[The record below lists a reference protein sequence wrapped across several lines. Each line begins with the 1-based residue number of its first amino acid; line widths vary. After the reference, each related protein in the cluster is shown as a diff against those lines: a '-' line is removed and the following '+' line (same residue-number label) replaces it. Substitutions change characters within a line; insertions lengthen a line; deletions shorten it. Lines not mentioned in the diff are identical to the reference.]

1 MSASRRTVI
10 MKNLLQMSAVAA
22 CALSL
27 SACLTVGPEYEPPA
41 TEVYQDSWIAGELAV
56 LSPGQLPQSDWWTS
70 FDDALLTA
78 LIEDASARN
87 PSIDEAAA
95 NVANAQAAL
104 GAARAASLPMGALN
118 ASVVRQKQSAASLG
132 ADVPFEFEAQTL
144 YSAGTE
150 LSWQADLFGRTA
162 NGIAQADAAFGGREA
177 IAADAA
183 RAILAETARAYL
195 TLREL
200 DARISVNDSNVE
212 RQEAVLALT
221 LRLREAGE
229 VADIDVERQTNL
241 VQTTKAAISALKAAR
256 GQTVTGLARLTGRT
270 LPDFYEAYPA
280 LQPGSTETLDPV
292 EAFGPIEISEPKDL
306 LRRRPDIRAAERQL
320 AAATYRVGIE
330 TADLYP
336 SLTIS
341 GQANYQAGEV
351 GELFSADAL
360 GYNFGPRLSWGIFNL
375 PLTRAQIEQAEADVE
390 AARANFEGTVLDALT
405 ETDAALLA
413 YNYAVEETAF
423 RTGALNAAKRAR
435 DLIEIRYREGA
446 ESLLSLIDAQR
457 QTLSAED
464 GEIQARYEALRRR
477 VGIYAAFGG

>member
-1 MSASRRTVI
+1 MSANRRTVI

-22 CALSL
+22 CVLSL
-27 SACLTVGPEYEPPA
+27 SACLTVGSEYEPPE

-56 LSPGQLPQSDWWTS
+56 LAPGEVPRSDWWTS

-78 LIEDASARN
+78 LIEDARARN

-104 GAARAASLPMGALN
+104 GAARAARLPMGALN

-132 ADVPFEFEAQTL
+132 ANVPFEFEAQTL
-144 YSAGTE
+144 YSAGSE

-162 NGIAQADAAFGGREA
+162 NSIAQADAALGGREA

-200 DARISVNDSNVE
+200 DARILVNDSNVE
-212 RQEAVLALT
+212 RQEDVLALT
-221 LRLREAGE
+221 VRLREAGE

-256 GQTVTGLARLTGRT
+256 AQTVTGLARLTGRT

-280 LQPGSTETLDPV
+280 LQPGGTETLDAV
-292 EAFGPIEISEPKDL
+292 QAFGPIEIGEPKDL

-336 SLTIS
+336 SLKVS

-405 ETDAALLA
+405 EADAALLA

-423 RTGALNAAKRAR
+423 RTGAFNAAKRAR
-435 DLIEIRYREGA
+435 DLTEIRYREGA

-464 GEIQARYEALRRR
+464 AEIQARYEALRRR

>member
-10 MKNLLQMSAVAA
+10 MKNLLQMSAFAA
-22 CALSL
+22 CVLSL
-27 SACLTVGPEYEPPA
+27 SACLTVGPEYEPPE

-212 RQEAVLALT
+212 RQEDVLALT

>member
-1 MSASRRTVI
+1 

-27 SACLTVGPEYEPPA
+27 SACLTVGPEYEPPE

-118 ASVVRQKQSAASLG
+118 ASVVHQKQSAASLG

-162 NGIAQADAAFGGREA
+162 NGIAQADAAVGGREA

-212 RQEAVLALT
+212 RQEDVLALT

-256 GQTVTGLARLTGRT
+256 AQTVTGLARLTGRT

-280 LQPGSTETLDPV
+280 LQPGGTETLDPV
-292 EAFGPIEISEPKDL
+292 EAFGPIEIGEPKDL

-336 SLTIS
+336 SL
-341 GQANYQAGEV
+341 N
-351 GELFSADAL
+351 
-360 GYNFGPRLSWGIFNL
+360 LS
-375 PLTRAQIEQAEADVE
+375 
-390 AARANFEGTVLDALT
+390 
-405 ETDAALLA
+405 
-413 YNYAVEETAF
+413 
-423 RTGALNAAKRAR
+423 
-435 DLIEIRYREGA
+435 
-446 ESLLSLIDAQR
+446 
-457 QTLSAED
+457 
-464 GEIQARYEALRRR
+464 
-477 VGIYAAFGG
+477 